1 MKQNYL
7 FKTALLLL
15 CAIGGVSVAWAD
27 KTPVAIPQDLGSF
40 ITWEKAETNCT
51 VQGDN
56 AYVGNTNGDDK
67 YAEFTIT
74 NNTEQSYVMTFATGS
89 TSGNTAELNVEL
101 TNSESTKVLT
111 AVAKVEDTGGWTN
124 FNTIN
129 YYSLENLPVGTY
141 TLRISVKSRTSYA
154 GNWSKLAFY
163 TATQSAM
170 PKVSDSYLEM
180 STGAF
185 NKANDNG
192 DNVINY
198 IRPNGYISNVLAYND
213 TEGYY
218 SFNFNLDSHKGYA
231 DGKVRITVSNALTGE
246 QEMQTTADASSAG
259 NKVCALPAK
268 LTTGW
273 KTFRFDFLS
282 ETASAADSD
291 SDKKYLFNFQEV
303 NFLPITQFM
312 PLVGGTP
319 SILDLSV
326 WPTSGNPR
334 YQSENQNLGY
344 IYNGNTASFNFV
356 NENENAYYYMQAGIT
371 GNVDGASLKV
381 TIIDCATGS
390 NEVERTFSVEK
401 TSGYATQTFKLDNA
415 ISTGVKTVRFDFIKA
430 DEESWLYN
438 INNITFYKRSLN
450 EDYTFA
456 PVAATGVDMVL
467 TRSIAANKWST
478 IVLPFAMTSG
488 QIEAAFGSGATVAQL
503 TSYSDNTLNF
513 KTVTEMNANEP
524 YAIKVATAFSSATI
538 SGVTVE
544 AGTPTKTS
552 VTGVEFIGSYAAS
565 TDIPASDAS
574 NTYYFFSDNKLYST
588 AATGDA
594 NTMKGTRAYF
604 KVAGTS
610 DARTLDFS
618 IDGETTGISSVN
630 NAQSTVG
637 NYFDLQ
643 GRRVAQPTK
652 GLYIVNGK
660 KIIIK

>member
-291 SDKKYLFNFQEV
+291 SDKKYLFNFKEV

-334 YQSENQNLGY
+334 YESDNQNLGY

-430 DEESWLYN
+430 DEISWLYN

-513 KTVTEMNANEP
+513 ETVTEMNANEP

-544 AGTPTKTS
+544 AGTPTKS
-552 VTGVEFIGSYAAS
+552 ITGVEFVGSYAAS
-565 TDIPASDAS
+565 TDIPASGSD
-574 NTYYFFSDNKLYST
+574 TYYFFSNNKLYST
-588 AATGDA
+588 ASSGTA

-604 KVAGTS
+604 KVAGAS
-610 DARTLDFS
+610 GARTLDFS
-618 IDGETTGISSVN
+618 IDGETTGVKAIEN
-630 NAQSTVG
+630 GQLTVD